1 MESAMTTILLDAS
14 GKMHRR
20 ILFDRRLGRDHSNVL
35 APNDALLLKFEKR

>member
-1 MESAMTTILLDAS
+1 MTTILLDAS

-20 ILFDRRLGRDHSNVL
+20 ILFDRRLVRDHSNVL